1 MSNEKKARKAWSTPR
16 VSTIASADA
25 LLDRFRHTAL
35 TAAERKKLDRL
46 AIEMRRGRSR
56 SVAA

>member
-16 VSTIASADA
+16 VATIASADA
-25 LLDRFRHTAL
+25 LLDRFRATTL
-35 TAAERKKLDRL
+35 KPSERKKLDRL

>member
-1 MSNEKKARKAWSTPR
+1 MSTEKKAKKAWSIPR
-16 VSTIASADA
+16 VATIASADA
-25 LLDRFRHTAL
+25 LLDRFRGTAL
-35 TAAERKKLDRL
+35 TPAERKKLDRL